1 MRDDRSTQA
10 MQKKWGTFC
19 EIFGATPR
27 NRTLEF
33 FLEMRGLDY
42 TIGDIAKETGM
53 NRATTYNT
61 MEELIREEFIKPT
74 RKVSGG
80 QLYTL
85 NLEKKEVKKLVE
97 VFNKVLNKIV
107 KNYK

>member
-1 MRDDRSTQA
+1 
-10 MQKKWGTFC
+10 
-19 EIFGATPR
+19 
-27 NRTLEF
+27 
-33 FLEMRGLDY
+33 
-42 TIGDIAKETGM
+42 
-53 NRATTYNT
+53 